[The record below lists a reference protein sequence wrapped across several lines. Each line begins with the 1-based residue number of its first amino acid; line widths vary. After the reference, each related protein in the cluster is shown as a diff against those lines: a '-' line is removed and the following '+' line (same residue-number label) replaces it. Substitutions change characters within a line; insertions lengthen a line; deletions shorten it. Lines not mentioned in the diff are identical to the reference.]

1 MNILFMCVANSARSQ
16 MAEGLAKSIFG
27 EKAWVESAG
36 SEPKTLN
43 PFALQVMKEIG
54 IDISKQFS
62 KSYEQLSPEFILGV
76 DYIVTL
82 CAEEVCPH
90 MVAPKAKRLHWGF
103 TDPAKPDATADAQLN
118 LFRQIRDGIKMK
130 IELFAREST

>member
-36 SEPKTLN
+36 SEPTTLN

-62 KSYEQLSPEFILGV
+62 KSYEQLSPKFIVGV

-82 CAEEVCPH
+82 CAEEVCPN
-90 MVAPKAKRLHWGF
+90 MAAPKAKLIF
-103 TDPAKPDATADAQLN
+103 PQ
-118 LFRQIRDGIKMK
+118 K
-130 IELFAREST
+130 IGHEVQAAFANFS